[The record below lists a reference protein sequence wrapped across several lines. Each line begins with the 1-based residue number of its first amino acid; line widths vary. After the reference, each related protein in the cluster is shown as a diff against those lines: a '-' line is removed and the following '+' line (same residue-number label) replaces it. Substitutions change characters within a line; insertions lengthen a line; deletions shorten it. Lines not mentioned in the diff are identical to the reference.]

1 MTTLAVRTPQTLRP
15 YQEDA
20 VNAVIAAL
28 EKGDKPICAMATGL
42 GKTTC
47 IAEVLVRL
55 IDPHQHRA
63 LVVAHTQEI
72 IYQLYERIVNQF
84 GGALDEW
91 FGLKPGIG
99 IVMGDQDAHD
109 ARIVIATRQSLHK
122 RRLAKLL
129 QHGRFD
135 VMVTDEAH
143 HAHAAGE
150 NTYNKITTEL
160 ETANPRLKRFGMT
173 ATPFRGDGVALES
186 LWTNICYQFMIS
198 DAVRAGYLSPI
209 TRIQVATHVDASSI
223 KTRAGDYAQSQLVSA
238 LEAENWLELCLDA
251 FAQHVPCGT
260 ATLAFMPTVEMSRK
274 LVDGLNGVGRVAA
287 HIDGETP
294 KPERDDILT
303 RYNGGGIDVVSNYG
317 VLTEGFDA
325 PRTRAI
331 FLGRPTR
338 SRTLLTQIIGRGVRL
353 YEGKTHC
360 LVVDMTVQDT
370 KMLEFGSVIGRMI
383 TCRACGAE
391 YYAFLDKC
399 SACGEPKRRGNG
411 GGGGGGHQFQ
421 TGGFVGKGLV
431 ASKHLHLISNCFAAW
446 HAGIDALSCQIG
458 FVDGTLVILP
468 PDADEYW
475 RLYQIPDDRSKPVV
489 YIDRNDN
496 ADALIKYAD
505 DLARK
510 IGGQQCDRN
519 AKWRRQPASD
529 AQIAALRKVEVDAGE
544 GITKGDAAVLLTH
557 VYSLQRLQAELD
569 RRVGQFRWI
578 VDLERIE
585 DAGKD
590 QQRLQRILNR
600 IDAAPGDD
608 HVTILK
614 RGGYF
619 GLSRFEVKHPVH
631 VDDDLLI
638 YFATE
643 CAQAY
648 LE

>member
-15 YQEDA
+15 RQNDA
-20 VNAVIAAL
+20 ASALIAAMG
-28 EKGDKPICAMATGL
+28 KGDKPICAMPTGT
-42 GKTTC
+42 GKTTV
-47 IAEVLVRL
+47 IADVLVRML
-55 IDPHQHRA
+55 DPHQHRA

-72 IYQLYERIVNQF
+72 IYQLYERIINQF

-129 QHGRFD
+129 QHGGFD
-135 VMVTDEAH
+135 MMVIDECH
-143 HAHAAGE
+143 RSYAGNSYGE
-150 NTYNKITTEL
+150 IVSVV
-160 ETANPRLKRFGMT
+160 ETATPRCKRFGMS
-173 ATPFRGDGVALES
+173 ATPFRGDNNALES
-186 LWTNICYQFMIS
+186 LWTGICYQYS
-198 DAVRAGYLSPI
+198 LTDAVREGLLVPI
-209 TRIQVATHVDASSI
+209 TRVQVATHVDASSI
-223 KTRAGDYAQSQLVSA
+223 KTQRGDYSPQQLVSA
-238 LEAENWLELCLDA
+238 LEAENWLDLCLAA
-251 FAQHVPCGT
+251 FAQHIPAGR

-274 LVDGLNGVGRVAA
+274 LAEGLNNADVRAA
-287 HIDGETP
+287 HIDGDTDRD
-294 KPERDDILT
+294 ERKAALDAFNAGNL
-303 RYNGGGIDVVSNYG
+303 DVLSNMA
-317 VLTEGFDA
+317 VFTEGTDI
-325 PRTRAI
+325 PRADTI

-338 SRTLLTQIIGRGVRL
+338 SRVLLTQIVGRGVRL

-370 KMLEFGSVIGRMI
+370 KMLEFGSIIGRMV

-468 PDADEYW
+468 PDVDEYW
-475 RLYQIPDDRSKPVV
+475 RLYQIPDDRAKPVV

-578 VDLERIE
+578 VDLERID

-590 QQRLQRILNR
+590 QQRFQRILNR